1 VIVYVATAWNSWRS
15 THIIYI
21 DHLVHVAKA
30 LGQYELIP
38 LYLERVVRL
47 AAGLKA
53 SIPYLLSLNVEDYVK
68 HANTGTP
75 FLHADR
81 LVGGFLLLHPLYAIA
96 RCTVVDA
103 TTRQYIANT
112 LEWIG
117 LEMGIRQATVLAGCI
132 QPYEQGPSAMQTS
145 RVSFLDALEGHFLIT
160 ASMMLEPTQ
169 MFSGSALC

>member
-1 VIVYVATAWNSWRS
+1 M
-15 THIIYI
+15 IYI
-21 DHLVHVAKA
+21 DHLVHVAQA

-38 LYLERVVRL
+38 LYLQRVGRL

-53 SIPYLLSLNVEDYVK
+53 SIPYHLSQNVEDYIK
-68 HANTGTP
+68 HANAGMP

-132 QPYEQGPSAMQTS
+132 QPYEQGPSAMQAS

-169 MFSGSALC
+169 ILSGTALY